1 MKKFLFASALALFA
15 ALPAAAADSNFG
27 VKLGQFSVDGDTSSA
42 TQVGLVYT
50 WDIAGMFGI
59 EGELNTSLADGSF
72 DPAGPP
78 PAVDY
83 GVTQLGAYGV
93 LMTPGPFYFK
103 AKAGLM
109 YTDVDL
115 AGADATT
122 DPAYGVGV
130 GFELFGLV
138 CEVEYAI
145 TEANGADADFI
156 TIGFK
161 F

>member
-1 MKKFLFASALALFA
+1 
-15 ALPAAAADSNFG
+15 
-27 VKLGQFSVDGDTSSA
+27 
-42 TQVGLVYT
+42 
-50 WDIAGMFGI
+50 MFGI
-59 EGELNTSLADGSF
+59 EGELNTSLADGTF
-72 DPAGPP
+72 GAT
-78 PAVDY
+78 DY

-93 LMTPGPFYFK
+93 LMTPGPVYFK

-115 AGADATT
+115 VGADATT

>member
-1 MKKFLFASALALFA
+1 MKKTLFAISLALCA

-27 VKLGQFSVDGDTSSA
+27 VKLGQFSVDGDSKAA

-50 WDIAGMFGI
+50 WDIAGMFGV
-59 EGELNTSLADGSF
+59 EGELNTSLSDGTILG
-72 DPAGPP
+72 A
-78 PAVDY
+78 DY

-109 YTDVDL
+109 YTDPDF
-115 AGADATT
+115 AGADAST
-122 DPAYGVGV
+122 DPGYGVGV
-130 GFELFGLV
+130 GFELLGFV
-138 CEVEYAI
+138 WEIEYAK
-145 TEANGADADFI
+145 TDADAGDADFI
-156 TIGFK
+156 SLSFK